1 MKKLLFISICFLS
14 INIYSQEKSKDYS
27 EAINII
33 EVWLDAQ
40 RDYDNLPGIS
50 VSVVSDQEKIWSGAY
65 GMANIEGNVKAK
77 SETLCSICSVSK
89 LFTAVAIMK
98 LYDEGKVRLDDE
110 ITDLLPWYDL
120 KQQYQDSGPITVRA
134 LLSHSSGLPR
144 ENTFSHWNGPDY
156 YFPTK
161 EEIKAKL
168 SSQETLYPA
177 STYYQYS
184 NLALTLL
191 GYIVEEITGETY
203 EDYVTKN
210 ILTPLGLLDTRPSMP
225 KPLHGTELAIG
236 YGNLSRDG
244 KRQALN
250 FFEAN
255 GVNAAAGFSSNVEDL
270 AKFASWQFRLRDSTI
285 TEILKPSTL
294 KNMHNVHW
302 IDSDWEG
309 TRGLGFGIYK
319 GPNGD
324 KWVGHGGYCPGYQT
338 AFRLHLDSKLAYT
351 VMINANGVNPEKYV
365 YGIHKLL
372 MKFNPTNKEGTDEDK
387 LDLSPYIGY
396 YNWDIAEEVYIT
408 SWEGKLA
415 MINLPTSSPAESMDL
430 YKHIEGDTF
439 KRIRDDGELGE
450 KLLFERDG
458 NGNVVRMKIFE
469 NYIYTKAKDK

>member
-1 MKKLLFISICFLS
+1 
-14 INIYSQEKSKDYS
+14 
-27 EAINII
+27 
-33 EVWLDAQ
+33 
-40 RDYDNLPGIS
+40 
-50 VSVVSDQEKIWSGAY
+50 
-65 GMANIEGNVKAK
+65 MANKEENVKTEP
-77 SETLCSICSVSK
+77 STLCSICSVSK

-98 LYDEGKVRLDDE
+98 LYDEGKIRLDDNIE
-110 ITDLLPWYDL
+110 DILPWYNL
-120 KQQYQDSGPITVRA
+120 KQQYLESGPITIRS

-156 YFPTK
+156 YFPSK
-161 EEIKAKL
+161 EEIKERL

-191 GYIVEEITGETY
+191 GYVVEEITGETY
-203 EDYVTKN
+203 EDYVKEN
-210 ILTPLGLLDTRPSMP
+210 ILSPLGLSNTSPTMP
-225 KPLHGTELAIG
+225 KSLHGNQLAIG

-244 KRQALN
+244 KRTPLN

-270 AKFASWQFRLRDSTI
+270 AKFASWQFRLRDTTV

-302 IDSDWEG
+302 IDADWEG

-338 AFRLHLDSKLAYT
+338 TFRLHLDSKLAYT
-351 VMINANGVNPEKYV
+351 VMINANGVNPPKYA

-372 MKFNPTNKEGTDEDK
+372 MKVKTKEKEEVSEDK
-387 LDLSPYIGY
+387 LDLSSYIGY
-396 YNWDIAEEVYIT
+396 YNWDIAEETYVAL
-408 SWEGKLA
+408 WEGKLA
-415 MINLPTSSPAESMDL
+415 LIDLPTNSPAESMTL

-450 KLLFERDG
+450 KLLFERDA
-458 NGNVVRMKIFE
+458 NGNVVQMKIFE
-469 NYIYTKAKDK
+469 NYIYTKAKS